1 MGDSETPGLGIC
13 CFYLRDHIS
22 QYSACRRLIWLWRHF
37 LLLGLL
43 HHPPGWAS
51 GFYHWPLEQIL
62 CIAVLKAEWPFYNM
76 SDDVTSPF
84 QRSQHLPVSLTVKA
98 SACAKAL
105 RLLHTSTSC
114 SAFPR
119 DILLLSLPTL
129 DVLYLFVYCLSPQ
142 RCKSP
147 EGRDVFMFIYVA
159 QCGYSFCLSELLL
172 VSLPP
177 SFGIQWPHVAPCNF
191 LFS

>member
-1 MGDSETPGLGIC
+1 MGESETPGLGIC
-13 CFYLRDHIS
+13 CFYLPDHIS

-76 SDDVTSPF
+76 SDDVTSPC

-98 SACAKAL
+98 SACAKAHRSCTPPPPAQL
-105 RLLHTSTSC
+105 SHMTSC
-114 SAFPR
+114 YSPC
-119 DILLLSLPTL
+119 IHLTYYI
-129 DVLYLFVYCLSPQ
+129 YLFIVCLLKDVNPQ
-142 RCKSP
+142 KAGMCLCS
-147 EGRDVFMFIYVA
+147 FM
-159 QCGYSFCLSELLL
+159 
-172 VSLPP
+172 
-177 SFGIQWPHVAPCNF
+177 
-191 LFS
+191 